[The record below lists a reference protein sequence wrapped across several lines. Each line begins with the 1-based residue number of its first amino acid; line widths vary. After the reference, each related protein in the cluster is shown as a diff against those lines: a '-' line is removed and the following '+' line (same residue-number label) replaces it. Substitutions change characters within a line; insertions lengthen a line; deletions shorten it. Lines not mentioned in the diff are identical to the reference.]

1 MIQKNKFSPQMKI
14 RWTQMKYIREELTQ
28 RYGRLRLRGKGT
40 KEKLCAFAPL
50 REILLSS
57 YLCPSDLYLW
67 PIFFLFL
74 SLPVG
79 CAASVA
85 SGPSTQSASLS
96 PKSSVDQIL
105 DALDARGE
113 NLQDFSAKVILT
125 DTDDSSGDSTVN
137 TGSVVLQRKGP
148 DDARIRVAFTKRQVG
163 DKIFH
168 ADHQYTLDNGILDDR
183 DYLKKHENRTQ
194 VLKPG
199 QKLDLFKLGEGPFPL
214 PLGQKKLF
222 DVAKIDPAKDDPPG
236 TVHVRLTPKDGTQF
250 ASRFKTI
257 DVWVDT
263 VTAMP
268 RRIQTDDINQTTTRT
283 TDLSDVKINAG
294 ATDKD
299 FAQPPVPPD
308 WDVVEGPYAQ

>member
-1 MIQKNKFSPQMKI
+1 MIQRKQFLPQMKI
-14 RWTQMKYIREELTQ
+14 RWTQIRQ
-28 RYGRLRLRGKGT
+28 R
-40 KEKLCAFAPL
+40 
-50 REILLSS
+50 IH
-57 YLCPSDLYLW
+57 LCPSDLYLW
-67 PIFFLFL
+67 PIFFLL
-74 SLPVG
+74 
-79 CAASVA
+79 CATVA
-85 SGPSTQSASLS
+85 SGPSTQSAALS
-96 PKSSVDQIL
+96 AKSTVDQIL

-113 NLQDFSAKVILT
+113 NLRDFSARVRLT
-125 DTDDSSGDSTVN
+125 DTDDSSGDSTIN

-199 QKLDLFKLGEGPFPL
+199 QKLDLFKLGQGPFPL
-214 PLGQKKLF
+214 PLGQKREDVLQLF
-222 DVAKIDPAKDDPPG
+222 DVARVDPAKDDPPG
-236 TVHVRLTPKDGTQF
+236 SVHVRLTPKDGTQF

-257 DVWVDT
+257 DVWVDIAS
-263 VTAMP
+263 AMP
-268 RRIQTDDINQTTTRT
+268 RRIQTDDINQITTRT